1 VANSQGCGIVSDGW
15 TGPIGRIVFGTGR
28 SGRFKN
34 LILKSKIK
42 GIVYSGN
49 NDPNATVIFNPRSV
63 IPIAVTN
70 EKHLNGNDFLNWNYR
85 ITEDL
90 TSKIDKFKDFYS
102 IGETLKNKGIIQSY
116 LKQPPRFNL
125 LRVVLN
131 NGKTSFYDIEND
143 FLISK
148 AGFDSIFVP
157 EEDDGTVIIPF
168 ILKTPK
174 GELSLFICKNGGEYY
189 ICKKTGPSNYQAVM
203 TIGQYDKKFST
214 LNESYDDHNNHHG
227 PSIPRNAI
235 GEFKR
240 ITGINGHVEPVFHR
254 TDNIKSCE
262 SICKTGF
269 SPQYSTTEAYGH
281 GIYTSTSLNG
291 CNAVLKGYGG
301 YMILGFLKEGY
312 KNFIIFDEKLAK
324 KYYGD
329 KYRIADQF
337 KSLIRPHH
345 YDEMVRKYDYIFKL
359 PSFSE
364 EVKVLNNNL
373 LLKLEREHDIG
384 KTNIRG
390 VVVQYWNSG
399 MLAPVICDWK
409 AVIPY
414 GYSTDDGNHWN
425 VLLNRESH
433 DSINKHKDALFAIQK
448 LIADGVVKDT
458 FKYRWSDIK
467 SHPQYINGYL
477 RVELTNGNFSFYSSE
492 DEDLISYIGFPN
504 AIGWNEDKKGR
515 LKLDCTCFGENNVEI
530 PVRIYKINGDY
541 WICIQN
547 EKGQYAPRLT
557 LEDYDGN

>member
-1 VANSQGCGIVSDGW
+1 
-15 TGPIGRIVFGTGR
+15 
-28 SGRFKN
+28 
-34 LILKSKIK
+34 
-42 GIVYSGN
+42 
-49 NDPNATVIFNPRSV
+49 
-63 IPIAVTN
+63 
-70 EKHLNGNDFLNWNYR
+70 
-85 ITEDL
+85 
-90 TSKIDKFKDFYS
+90 
-102 IGETLKNKGIIQSY
+102 
-116 LKQPPRFNL
+116 
-125 LRVVLN
+125 
-131 NGKTSFYDIEND
+131 
-143 FLISK
+143 
-148 AGFDSIFVP
+148 
-157 EEDDGTVIIPF
+157 
-168 ILKTPK
+168 
-174 GELSLFICKNGGEYY
+174 
-189 ICKKTGPSNYQAVM
+189 
-203 TIGQYDKKFST
+203 
-214 LNESYDDHNNHHG
+214 
-227 PSIPRNAI
+227 
-235 GEFKR
+235 
-240 ITGINGHVEPVFHR
+240 
-254 TDNIKSCE
+254 
-262 SICKTGF
+262 
-269 SPQYSTTEAYGH
+269 
-281 GIYTSTSLNG
+281 
-291 CNAVLKGYGG
+291 
-301 YMILGFLKEGY
+301 
-312 KNFIIFDEKLAK
+312 
-324 KYYGD
+324 
-329 KYRIADQF
+329 
-337 KSLIRPHH
+337 
-345 YDEMVRKYDYIFKL
+345 
-359 PSFSE
+359 
-364 EVKVLNNNL
+364 
-373 LLKLEREHDIG
+373 LKLEREHDIG